1 MRIFYFV
8 SLFIYTD
15 ISMKWKTIFST
26 VKSLEAKT
34 FLEHKA
40 GIATSPVERENIKKE
55 DMVK

>member
-1 MRIFYFV
+1 MENDFQHGQITG
-8 SLFIYTD
+8 S
-15 ISMKWKTIFST
+15 
-26 VKSLEAKT
+26 EH